1 MAQKKEVDAKS
12 VSKQPVAT
20 VKEKVGK
27 PNQSV
32 AAIREQHKF
41 EEERQMKMYAN
52 AKEDK
57 VMRTIRDISQNVST
71 PTITTTDRDTIRG
84 YLTGNIYANAKN
96 LINASRYLFYRSP
109 IYNKMIYTIAGMYCL
124 DARMLTPDYSFV
136 KGMDFNQ
143 SLKQYDDTLKFLDIL
158 NLQNNMNPVLVNTWI
173 DDVSFNLFFKDDDGS
188 TFWHIDPN
196 EAIIDS
202 IYMYRGG
209 WCYGFALD
217 MSKWRSAQ
225 KQALIE
231 WLGEPLASMWKEYQS
246 DGIKYVHVPAE
257 YSMVLKFH
265 TDMMDSIIP
274 PMLHNLIPLA
284 NLNDLADTQ
293 ASADELSYYRMIYL
307 PLPTM
312 SGAKNPDEF
321 EVTPDLAIDYF
332 KIAADNAIP
341 RGVSSAVIPGKEL
354 KTIDFSDNVSED
366 VNRVENSQQ
375 QILGSSGGIGALL
388 NGNKLVNNSA
398 LIKAALKSESAYV
411 LNSILPQIETW
422 TNLQLYMNVSKPC
435 RVNLLPVT
443 IHTKEDYQKT
453 LLEANQYSFSYRLA
467 YGTLMDISER
477 ETMASLMFE
486 TQVLKLQDLMK
497 YPLQSSYTTS
507 NDGEKG
513 TVGEGRPEIENPMDL
528 TPEGERSRN
537 K

>member
-1 MAQKKEVDAKS
+1 MAQRKNVDAKS
-12 VSKQPVAT
+12 VSNKPVAT
-20 VKEKVGK
+20 VKESVGK
-27 PNQSV
+27 QNQSV
-32 AAIREQHKF
+32 AAIREQHKY
-41 EEERQMKMYAN
+41 EEQRQMKMYAN
-52 AKEDK
+52 AKEEK
-57 VMRTIRDISQNVST
+57 VMRTIRDISKNATT
-71 PTITTTDRDTIRG
+71 PSITTINRDMIRG
-84 YLTGNIYANAKN
+84 YLTGNIYSNAKN

-124 DARMLTPDYSFV
+124 DARMLTPDYSFE
-136 KGMDFNQ
+136 KGMDVTQ
-143 SLKQYDDTLKFLDIL
+143 SLKQYDDTLDFLDIL

-173 DDVSFNLFFKDDDGS
+173 DDVSFNLFFKDNEGS
-188 TFWHIDPN
+188 TFWHIDPT

-217 MSKWRSAQ
+217 LSKWRSTQ
-225 KQALIE
+225 RQQLIE
-231 WLGEPLASMWKEYQS
+231 WLGEPLTSMWKEYETT
-246 DGIKYVHVPAE
+246 GIKYVHVPAE

-265 TDMMDSIIP
+265 TDLMDAIIP
-274 PMLHNLIPLA
+274 PMLHNFIPLA
-284 NLNDLADTQ
+284 NLNDLSDTQ
-293 ASADELSYYRMIYL
+293 ASADQLSFYRMIYL

-321 EVTPDLAIDYF
+321 EITPDLAIDYF
-332 KIAADNAIP
+332 EIATQNAIP
-341 RGVSSAVIPGKEL
+341 SGVSSAVIPGKEL

-375 QILGSSGGIGALL
+375 QILGSAGGIGALL

-422 TNLQLYMNVSKPC
+422 TNLQLYLNVSKPC

-443 IHTKEDYQKT
+443 IHTKEDYQQK
-453 LLEANQYSFSYRLA
+453 LLEANQYSYSYRLA
-467 YGTLMDISER
+467 YGTLLDISER
-477 ETMASLMFE
+477 ETMAQLTFE
-486 TQVLKLQDLMK
+486 TQVLKLQELMQ

-513 TVGEGRPEIENPMDL
+513 EVGEGAPEKPAEEL
-528 TPEGERSRN
+528 SPEGERSRN